1 MIIFLTSK
9 IIVNNHSSVLKKIFY
24 K

>member
-9 IIVNNHSSVLKKIFY
+9 IIVNNHSSVLRKIFY